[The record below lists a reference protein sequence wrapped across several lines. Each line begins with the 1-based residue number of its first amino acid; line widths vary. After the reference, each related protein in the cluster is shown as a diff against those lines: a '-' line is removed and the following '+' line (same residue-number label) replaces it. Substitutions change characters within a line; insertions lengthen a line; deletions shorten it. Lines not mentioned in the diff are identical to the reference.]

1 MAKSELL
8 DLRAKSQIIL
18 DKRTESVL
26 IKNLTIKDYEVFEV
40 LSDQKEV
47 ERPEFVKRALKVG
60 VIALRDVLVAEKI
73 DFVKKEFDLLCFEM
87 EKIFKQE
94 LGKEGMRGELERVFG
109 EEGKLHS
116 CLEKLF
122 GNDGKLVRDILD
134 MNNKNSPIGQ
144 LRETIES
151 YFVGKDSEIYNMLD
165 PNSQDSPISRLRQE
179 LIQKLEGIENTIE
192 TYLTRKEIV
201 AKTPQKGFDFEEMLE
216 DFLLHLSKPFGDKVE
231 RTGTEKG
238 KLGNLKGDFVITL
251 HDPIFEGKP
260 PRIVVEAKTTANA
273 RLTTKSLLGELR
285 DAIQNRE
292 ASFAIAVTDTTIS
305 EAIGCYYEVEG
316 DKIICSFGDNG
327 LPLEVAYRIAR
338 TYMLMKNREAPE
350 KTIDTS
356 RIRAII
362 CRISND
368 LGAVRGIKTELTKI
382 GTTTE
387 AIATEI
393 NCLERNIRGSLGEL
407 QEALS
412 HDAKGT
418 EKVEHKK
425 KKLK

>member
-1 MAKSELL
+1 LARSELL

-18 DKRTESVL
+18 DKRTESVF
-26 IKNLTIKDYEVFEV
+26 IRNLTVKDQEVFEV

-47 ERPEFVKRALKVG
+47 ERPEFVKKALKVG

-73 DFVKKEFDLLCFEM
+73 DFVKKEFDLLCFEL

-94 LGKEGMRGELERVFG
+94 LGKEGMKGELEKVFG
-109 EEGKLHS
+109 DEGKLHS

-179 LIQKLEGIENTIE
+179 LIQKLEGIESTIE

-201 AKTPQKGFDFEEMLE
+201 AKTPKKGFDFEDDIE
-216 DFLLHLSKPFGDKVE
+216 DFLLYLSKPFGDKVE

-238 KLGNLKGDFVITL
+238 KLGKKGDFVITL
-251 HDPIFEGKP
+251 YDPSISGKP
-260 PRIVVEAKTTANA
+260 PKIVVEAKTMATA

-292 ASFAIAVTDTTIS
+292 ADFAIAVTEMVIS
-305 EAIGCYYEVEG
+305 DAIGCYYEVEG
-316 DKIICSFGDNG
+316 DKIICAFGDNG

-338 TYMLMKNREAPE
+338 TYMLMKYRKAPE
-350 KTIDTS
+350 RIIDTS
-356 RIRAII
+356 RICSLID
-362 CRISND
+362 RISND
-368 LGAVRGIKTELTKI
+368 LNAVRGIKTDLTKI
-382 GTTTE
+382 GTTADT
-387 AIATEI
+387 IATEI
-393 NCLERNIRGSLGEL
+393 NCLERNIRSSLNEL
-407 QEALS
+407 QEAIS
-412 HDAKGT
+412 HER
-418 EKVEHKK
+418 EKVGHKK
-425 KKLK
+425 K